1 MRRYETVWV
10 VNGDL
15 PDEEVKATIDKFTKI
30 ITGQGG
36 TLVNIEEWGRR
47 KLAYKIAG
55 TLRGYYLLADFAGRP
70 DTVKELERNFRIDD
84 RVIRYL
90 TMKTADQVDAAALE
104 AEIASK
110 AQEAA
115 RVTAEAEAAR
125 AAAEAEAA
133 RAAAEAEAAAAAEAA
148 KAEAAATS
156 SPAAE
161 TPEAEAAAA
170 PAAEPA
176 PEPAPESAEAEP
188 AAAEPAAAPEKE
200 G

>member
-36 TLVNIEEWGRR
+36 TLVNVEEWGRR

-55 TLRGYYLLADFAGRP
+55 TLRGYYLLADFAGHP

-104 AEIASK
+104 AEIAAK

-115 RVTAEAEAAR
+115 RVTAEV
-125 AAAEAEAA
+125 EAA

-148 KAEAAATS
+148 KAEAAAAP

>member
-15 PDEEVKATIDKFTKI
+15 PDEEVKATLDKFSKI

-36 TLVNIEEWGRR
+36 TLVNVEEWGRR

-55 TLRGYYLLADFAGRP
+55 TLRGYYFLADFAGQP
-70 DTVKELERNFRIDD
+70 GAVKELERNFRIDD

-90 TMKTADQVDAAALE
+90 TMKKADRVDPAALE
-104 AEIASK
+104 AEIAAK

-115 RVTAEAEAAR
+115 RVAVDAESAPGEAAEGE
-125 AAAEAEAA
+125 ASSTPAPAAEA
-133 RAAAEAEAAAAAEAA
+133 
-148 KAEAAATS
+148 S
-156 SPAAE
+156 E
-161 TPEAEAAAA
+161 TEAAA
-170 PAAEPA
+170 PA
-176 PEPAPESAEAEP
+176 PEPTE
-188 AAAEPAAAPEKE
+188 AEPAAAPEKE

>member
-15 PDEEVKATIDKFTKI
+15 PDEEAKATIDKFTKI

-36 TLVNIEEWGRR
+36 TLVSMEEWGRR
-47 KLAYKIAG
+47 KLAYKIGG
-55 TLRGYYLLADFAGRP
+55 TLRGYYLLADFAGLP
-70 DTVKELERNFRIDD
+70 ATVKELERNFRIDD

-90 TMKTADQVDAAALE
+90 TMKKADQVDVAALE
-104 AEIASK
+104 AEIAAK

-115 RVTAEAEAAR
+115 RVTAEAEAA
-125 AAAEAEAA
+125 AAE
-133 RAAAEAEAAAAAEAA
+133 AAEAEAAA
-148 KAEAAATS
+148 TP

-161 TPEAEAAAA
+161 SSEAEAATPEAA
-170 PAAEPA
+170 P
-176 PEPAPESAEAEP
+176 AEAEP
-188 AAAEPAAAPEKE
+188 DAAEPAAAPEKE

>member
-36 TLVNIEEWGRR
+36 TLVNVEEWGRR

-55 TLRGYYLLADFAGRP
+55 TLRGYYLLADFAGRS

-104 AEIASK
+104 AEIAAK

-115 RVTAEAEAAR
+115 RVT
-125 AAAEAEAA
+125 AEAEAA

-176 PEPAPESAEAEP
+176 PESAEAEP
-188 AAAEPAAAPEKE
+188 TAAEPAAAPEKE